1 VTAVW
6 ATLQQLG
13 MVPSF
18 SRKTKNASALED
30 QNNASMAR
38 ISSGLAQCLKEQ
50 GHLLKTMG

>member
-1 VTAVW
+1 MW

-13 MVPSF
+13 RVPSF

-38 ISSGLAQCLKEQ
+38 KSSGLAQF
-50 GHLLKTMG
+50 